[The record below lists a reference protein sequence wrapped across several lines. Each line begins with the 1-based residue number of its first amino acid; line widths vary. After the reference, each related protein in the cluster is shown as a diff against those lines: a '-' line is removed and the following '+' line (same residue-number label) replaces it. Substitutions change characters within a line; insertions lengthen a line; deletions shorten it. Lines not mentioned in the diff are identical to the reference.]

1 MENISFGK
9 SLQKFRKSQG
19 MTLATFSKAL
29 NTSSGYLS
37 EVERGV
43 KKPGSDLL
51 FALRNE
57 FNLDMNAL
65 LTGTIAFLPPN
76 AVNEPSARYPS
87 NAENDALSDLASQII
102 SEVEKSSIS
111 PDSKIEISSSILRM
125 INQKIEQQTKS

>member
-1 MENISFGK
+1 
-9 SLQKFRKSQG
+9 
-19 MTLATFSKAL
+19 MTLAAFSKAL
-29 NTSSGYLS
+29 NTSPGYLS
-37 EVERGV
+37 EVERGM

-76 AVNEPSARYPS
+76 SVNEPSARYPS
-87 NAENDALSDLASQII
+87 NPENDALSDLASQII

-125 INQKIEQQTKS
+125 INQKIEQQTKR